1 MGLSLFEKKIKC
13 VDRAIFSNTNGYEKY
28 SFFHA
33 AYIGTIQ
40 EPVVLLFWPENPIK
54 SKNMIITLKKIKCVG
69 GVIFSNTLC
78 I

>member
-40 EPVVLLFWPENPIK
+40 EPVVLLF
-54 SKNMIITLKKIKCVG
+54 
-69 GVIFSNTLC
+69 
-78 I
+78 